1 MRRTMTLLAGILLA
15 TPVFAGMTNDRLCQ
29 AIGDTPN
36 VSRPAA
42 GPNIRVRR
50 VQATYGRAASVCKRK
65 TDATCSW

>member
-36 VSRPAA
+36 VSVPPQDRTFACDEYK
-42 GPNIRVRR
+42 RLTD
-50 VQATYGRAASVCKRK
+50 VQPLLCKRK